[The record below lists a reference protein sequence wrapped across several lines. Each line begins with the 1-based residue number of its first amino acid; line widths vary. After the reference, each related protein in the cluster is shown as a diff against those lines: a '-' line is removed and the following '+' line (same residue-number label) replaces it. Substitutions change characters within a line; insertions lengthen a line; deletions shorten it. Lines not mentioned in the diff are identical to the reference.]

1 MGDNDKRSLRD
12 EDRALWETFTR
23 PIKPLRKRAVA
34 TAASKAAAP
43 EPDKSDKPE
52 KLEKRKTPAKAA
64 APAGHESPKP
74 PASPPLMPL
83 DRRTKA
89 RVARGHTAIDR
100 RIDLHGLT
108 QAQAHAALLHF
119 IRQSAAQEART
130 VLVITGKSGV
140 LRRQVPYWLALP
152 DFRALLIGFEQAA
165 IRHGGEGALYLRLRR
180 SRD

>member
-1 MGDNDKRSLRD
+1 MGDDDKRSLRD

-23 PIKPLRKRAVA
+23 PIKPLRKRA
-34 TAASKAAAP
+34 TAAS
-43 EPDKSDKPE
+43 
-52 KLEKRKTPAKAA
+52 PAKAA
-64 APAGHESPKP
+64 SEPEKRDTLAKAAVAVPAGSQSPKP
-74 PASPPLMPL
+74 PASPSLTL
-83 DRRTKA
+83 DRRT
-89 RVARGHTAIDR
+89 RTQVARGRTAIDR

-108 QAQAHAALLHF
+108 QAQAHSALLHF

-140 LRRQVPYWLALP
+140 LRRQVPHWLALP

-180 SRD
+180 ARD

>member
-1 MGDNDKRSLRD
+1 MGDDDKRSLRD

-23 PIKPLRKRAVA
+23 PIKPLRKRN
-34 TAASKAAAP
+34 AASPTPKAPAA
-43 EPDKSDKPE
+43 EPE
-52 KLEKRKTPAKAA
+52 KPRRSAAKTVAA
-64 APAGHESPKP
+64 APARSESPLQPAP
-74 PASPPLMPL
+74 PSLTL

-89 RVARGHTAIDR
+89 RVARGRTAIDR
-100 RIDLHGLT
+100 RIDLHGFT
-108 QAQAHAALLHF
+108 QAQAHSALLHF

-140 LRRQVPYWLALP
+140 LRRQVPHWLALP

-180 SRD
+180 ARD